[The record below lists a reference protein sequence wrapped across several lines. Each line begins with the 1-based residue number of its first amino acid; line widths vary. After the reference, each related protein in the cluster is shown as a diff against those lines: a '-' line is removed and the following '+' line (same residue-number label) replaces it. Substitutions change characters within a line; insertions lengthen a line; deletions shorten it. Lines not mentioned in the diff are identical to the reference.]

1 MLEEKVKE
9 RIADW
14 LERKARNAE
23 LPSHKRIEEGQISLD
38 LSECEISKL
47 DFILNLE
54 GVINLRLNN
63 NLIEDVT
70 PLTKIAGLQSLILNN
85 NLVRDALPLLKCESL
100 GLLNLVNNKLPVLYG
115 KQKKLFREKFPDAQ
129 LHWDNRTRTPNV
141 FG

>member
-1 MLEEKVKE
+1 MLDEKVNE

-14 LERKARNAE
+14 VDRKAKNAE
-23 LPSHKRIEEGQISLD
+23 LPSHKRIEEGAIPLD

-100 GLLNLVNNKLPVLYG
+100 GFLNLVNNKLPVLYG
-115 KQKKLFREKFPDAQ
+115 KQKELFREKFPDAQ

>member
-14 LERKARNAE
+14 LERKAKNAK
-23 LPSHKRIEEGQISLD
+23 LLFHKRIEESQISLD
-38 LSECEISKL
+38 LSECEISNL

-54 GVINLRLNN
+54 GVIDLRLNN

-70 PLTKIAGLQSLILNN
+70 PLTKIAGLESLFLYN
-85 NLVRDALPLLKCESL
+85 NLIRDALPLLKCESL
-100 GLLNLVNNKLPVLYG
+100 RNLNLINNKLPLIYG
-115 KQKKLFREKFPDAQ
+115 KQKRLFREKFPDAQ
-129 LHWDNRTRTPNV
+129 IHWDGRTRTPNL

>member
-1 MLEEKVKE
+1 MLDEKVNE

-14 LERKARNAE
+14 VDRKAKNAE
-23 LPSHKRIEEGQISLD
+23 LPSHKRIEEGAIPLD

-70 PLTKIAGLQSLILNN
+70 PLTKIAGLESLHLHS
-85 NLVRDALPLLKCESL
+85 NLIRDALPLLKCESL
-100 GLLNLVNNKLPVLYG
+100 RGLNLVNNKLPLIYG

-129 LHWDNRTRTPNV
+129 LHWDGRTRTPNL